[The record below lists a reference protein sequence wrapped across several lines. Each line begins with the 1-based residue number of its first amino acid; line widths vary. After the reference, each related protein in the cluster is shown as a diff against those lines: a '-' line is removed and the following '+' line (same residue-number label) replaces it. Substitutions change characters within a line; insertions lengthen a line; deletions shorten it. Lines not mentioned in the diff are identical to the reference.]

1 MRKIQ
6 AWFWALAWALAAC
19 SSPAAAPAADATD
32 AAVDAAADSADT
44 VELPQ
49 IVTNPIAYVDPRLGS
64 GGYAFAFGS
73 AFPGATAPNGMMRVG
88 PDTSGPYGTIGFL
101 HFDGY
106 WGGDDTIEA
115 FSHMHLHG
123 TGSQDFGTLGIMPTT
138 QFDPSKLHASD
149 YAATFKKS
157 NENAVPG
164 SYDVTLDNGIRA
176 VFAANTH
183 TAYETFTF
191 PTGSTRTLVIDLSH
205 SLSSVQDSALNIDAA
220 GSGLSGFIRTSGGMS
235 GGYTLYFVILAMNP
249 VSKRTLWANSTP
261 LPDAQTVATGKDT
274 GVALQFFDDGAPVN
288 VAVGI
293 SLVSTDNAHH
303 NMDNELAVLQMATAP
318 GMPNGS
324 SDAWTPRLR
333 TLTVTGGSEDQRKLF
348 YSSLHH
354 LFVMPGAYSDNDGS
368 FTYAGKTQNTNGFK
382 FLTDISGW
390 DIYRTAMPL
399 YDLIAPDLALDIVQ
413 SMHAMAKITGNFPKW
428 PLAASDAGS
437 MIGAAADVMVA
448 DAYLK
453 GITGFDTAD
462 VYKRLRDAALLA
474 DLPAGEGRGGRD
486 DFADYAAN
494 SFVHVGHGS
503 AVSLTCELNQ
513 DDFALANL
521 ATALGMADDATVLM
535 ARSHGYQ
542 KLFDPA
548 TGFLRGR
555 EDDGTITNPNFK
567 PEVFDNSAEFVE
579 ADAYQSQFCAQ
590 WDADGMAQLWG
601 GKAKLVA
608 ALEDLFE
615 KSKVEREQAVADAKA
630 DPTSDGNVLAMNL
643 PPKYYFGGNEPDI
656 HYPWLFA
663 QLGRPDLTQKWVPWA
678 MQAYFHNG
686 VDGLPGNDDGGTM
699 TAWYVWG
706 ALGLYPVPGSDR
718 YLLGSPQFP
727 RVDIQ
732 LKTGTFSVIANG
744 VSAQNLYVQDATLN
758 GKPLNSAV
766 IHHADLQP
774 GGSLVLTMGPA
785 ASTWGQN

>member
-1 MRKIQ
+1 MRTVQ
-6 AWFWALAWALAAC
+6 AWFAAIACALAAC
-19 SSPAAAPAADATD
+19 SSPAAAPAADAADATDD
-32 AAVDAAADSADT
+32 AALDTADA
-44 VELPQ
+44 VQLPQ
-49 IVTNPIAYVDPRLGS
+49 VVTNPIAYVDPRLGS

-106 WGGDDTIEA
+106 WGGDDTIQA

-123 TGSQDFGTLGIMPTT
+123 TGSQDFGTLAVMPTK
-138 QFDPSKLHASD
+138 QFDPSKLHAAD
-149 YAATFKKS
+149 YAANFAKLDES
-157 NENAVPG
+157 ALAGYYRV
-164 SYDVTLDNGIRA
+164 SLDNGIKSEF
-176 VFAANTH
+176 FA
-183 TAYETFTF
+183 TAHAADERFDF
-191 PTGSTRTLVIDLSH
+191 AFGQPTTTPHTLVLDLSH
-205 SLSSVQDSALNIDAA
+205 SLAKVVDSALRIDAA
-220 GSGLSGFIRTSGGMS
+220 SSTLTGSIRTNGGMS
-235 GGYTLYFVILAMNP
+235 GGYTMFFVIRALAP
-249 VSKRTLWANSTP
+249 WQSAAVWA
-261 LPDAQTVATGKDT
+261 D
-274 GVALQFFDDGAPVN
+274 GVALPNGATVASGGN
-288 VAVGI
+288 VGAALSWTADKVEIQVGI
-293 SLVSTDNAHH
+293 SLVSSAAAAAN
-303 NMDNELAVLQMATAP
+303 LAAEITP
-318 GMPNGS
+318 GSDPLAGAF
-324 SDAWTPRLR
+324 DAWNARLQS
-333 TLTVTGGSEDQRKLF
+333 LTVTGGSEDQRKLF

-354 LFVMPGAYSDNDGS
+354 LFVMPGVYSDTDGS
-368 FTYAGKTQNTNGFK
+368 YTYAGTTQKTNGFR
-382 FLTDISGW
+382 FLTDLSGW
-390 DIYRTAMPL
+390 DIYRTATPL
-399 YDLIAPDLALDIVQ
+399 YDLIAPDLALDIIK

-437 MIGAAADVMVA
+437 MIGAAADVMIA
-448 DAYLK
+448 DAYVK
-453 GITGFDTAD
+453 GITGFDSAD

-494 SFVHVGHGS
+494 GFVHVGHGA

-542 KLFDPA
+542 NLFDPA

-555 EDDGTITNPNFK
+555 DDDGKFTNPNFK
-567 PEVFDNSAEFVE
+567 PEIFDNSAEYVE

-590 WDADGMAQLWG
+590 WDADGMAQMWG
-601 GKAKLVA
+601 GRDKLVA
-608 ALEDLFE
+608 ALSDLFD
-615 KSKVEREQAVADAKA
+615 KSKVERDAAVAAAVADGG
-630 DPTSDGNVLAMNL
+630 TSDGNVLAVNL

-678 MQAYFHNG
+678 MQTYFANG
-686 VDGLPGNDDGGTM
+686 TAGLPGNDDGGTM

-718 YLLGSPQFP
+718 YLIGSPQFP
-727 RVDIQ
+727 QVDIQ
-732 LKTGTFSVIANG
+732 RKGGVFSVIANG

-785 ASTWGQN
+785 PSTWGRN